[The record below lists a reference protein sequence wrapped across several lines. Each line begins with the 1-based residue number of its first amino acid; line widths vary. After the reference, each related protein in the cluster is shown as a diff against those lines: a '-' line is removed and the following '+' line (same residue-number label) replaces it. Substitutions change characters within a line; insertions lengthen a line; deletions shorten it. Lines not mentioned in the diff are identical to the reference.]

1 MIYFE
6 VLEWSVINIMIKLR
20 EMQQLNVPYI
30 YVLAFFGCFFFF
42 FFLSSLSFPLKSAR
56 VGALLT

>member
-1 MIYFE
+1 
-6 VLEWSVINIMIKLR
+6 
-20 EMQQLNVPYI
+20 MQQLNVPYI
-30 YVLAFFGCFFFF
+30 YVLAFFGFFFFF